1 MNPVAQAGLG
11 DLSGRVLVHLHGR
24 KFMNGKRI
32 GGSPPAPA
40 DRRVR
45 LDTIPRCRRELAR
58 LYTEARAGRLPAQEA
73 TRLAS
78 IVTSIARLI
87 EGAELEQ
94 RLDALEAAMGS
105 EPPIR
110 RVA

>member
-1 MNPVAQAGLG
+1 MS
-11 DLSGRVLVHLHGR
+11 D
-24 KFMNGKRI
+24 KRL

-40 DRRVR
+40 DRRIR

-58 LYTEARAGRLPAQEA
+58 LYAEARAGRLPAQEA

-105 EPPIR
+105 DTPIR
-110 RVA
+110 RVAS